1 MQLKGTEND
10 RADSRAFSIAST
22 ATVKNVWP
30 VREHS
35 RPNVT
40 VHSSGKPGPEDLE
53 MRQDNGSDTFG
64 PHVMTQVD
72 KLRAEGYTGKGVK
85 IALIDTG
92 VSGNGPKDGIK
103 AYG

>member
-10 RADSRAFSIAST
+10 RADSRVSSIAST

-30 VREHS
+30 VREHA
-35 RPNVT
+35 RPNAT
-40 VHSSGKPGPEDLE
+40 VHSSGKPGPRDLE
-53 MRQDNGSDTFG
+53 KRQDNGSDTFG

-92 VSGNGPKDGIK
+92 VSGNIHQHGMK